1 MGILLI
7 VILFIAVVVIM
18 ISKRM
23 RALTPAELQ
32 RDLEERLASLR
43 TYEYGSLNPALR
55 CPYCRKKGKIR
66 IKRVERKQEG
76 SGVKAT
82 EAILTGGKSI
92 LASDVSRRNR

>member
-43 TYEYGSLNPALR
+43 TYEYGPLNPALR

-66 IKRVERKQEG
+66 IKRVERKKEG

-82 EAILTGGKSI
+82 EAILTGDRSI
-92 LASDVSRRNR
+92 GASDVSSKE